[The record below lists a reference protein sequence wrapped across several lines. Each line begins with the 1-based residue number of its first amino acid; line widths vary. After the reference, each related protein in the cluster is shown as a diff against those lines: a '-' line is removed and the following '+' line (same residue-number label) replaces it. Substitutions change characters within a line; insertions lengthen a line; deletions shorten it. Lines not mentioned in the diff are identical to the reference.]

1 MNLVNFFKQLNF
13 ILFFI
18 SSKKNVKILHKNASI
33 EIVKSFNKNLRLFDK
48 INYIKSKRFN
58 NKSSFIVLKDNNNLI
73 GSGWI
78 YFGKKKWHISEVN
91 RTISVK
97 NYYLLYDFTIIKKY
111 RNMGYYSDFL
121 KLIKKNFFR
130 CNLCIYT
137 TLNNPYSFKGIRSS
151 GFFLNKIISK
161 FFTLNL

>member
-58 NKSSFIVLKDNNNLI
+58 NKSSFIVLKDNNNFI

-78 YFGKKKWHISEVN
+78 YFGEKNWHISEIN
-91 RTISVK
+91 KTISVK

-121 KLIKKNFFR
+121 KLIKKKFFR
-130 CNLCIYT
+130 SNLCIYT